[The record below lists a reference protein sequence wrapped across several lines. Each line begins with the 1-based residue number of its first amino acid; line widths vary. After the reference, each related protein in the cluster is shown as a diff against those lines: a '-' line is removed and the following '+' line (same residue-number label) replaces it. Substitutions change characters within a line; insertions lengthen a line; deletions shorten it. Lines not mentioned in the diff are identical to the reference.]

1 MYKESCLCGWWI
13 LLKWSIFEDNLY
25 IFTGSHQTLSSV
37 RPLTLE
43 VNAASPAGR
52 EHIADEAVNDQ
63 QQPHDDRAFTR
74 PATCR

>member
-13 LLKWSIFEDNLY
+13 LLKWSIFEE
-25 IFTGSHQTLSSV
+25 ICISSHHAFE
-37 RPLTLE
+37 RPSFFPL